1 MTCQEAIAVLA
12 DYLED
17 ELGPSLLTAFEQHL
31 STCAP
36 CVAYLNTYRQTR
48 ALGAAASRVEMP
60 AEMRGRL
67 RQLLLDQLS
76 QDTPPGRS

>member
-1 MTCQEAIAVLA
+1 MTCQDAIALLA
-12 DYLED
+12 EYLED
-17 ELGPSLLTAFEQHL
+17 ELGPSLLAAFEHHL

-60 AEMRGRL
+60 EEMRRRL
-67 RQLLLDQLS
+67 RQLLIEQLT